1 VRLLDATISGGGNE
15 AESARRRTRRRS
27 ALVLIAALWAFAIL
41 MLSVR
46 ALMIDAL
53 PLSILWPRRLITAA
67 IGALLCLGMAGVLA
81 ALRNRSFAERV
92 VWGLAGAFVMALI
105 LTSVTMTLN
114 RIIFPLPGLSFS
126 LVESAQWVLVWL
138 GYFLAWTGT
147 HLALTYHWESQDHQ
161 RRAAAL
167 AEMTREAQRTALRY
181 QLNPHF
187 LFNSLNS
194 VASLV
199 GEARND
205 EAEAMLLNL
214 ATFVRSTLG
223 DAPSGTIPLRQEIDL
238 QRLYLDIEQAR
249 FGDRLRVEIDLP
261 EALAATPVPALI
273 LQPLIENAI
282 LHGVGRSEGRLT
294 VRIAASAGNG
304 RLELLVEDDGAA
316 DPAFPHAGGGLGL
329 ANVAARLNAH
339 YGEAGLLD
347 AAPRPEGGFRA
358 RLAFPLAAG

>member
-1 VRLLDATISGGGNE
+1 LDATSLRLDDTDR
-15 AESARRRTRRRS
+15 ARTAARRRS
-27 ALVLIAALWAFAIL
+27 ALILIAAFWAFAVL

-46 ALMIDAL
+46 ALLIDSL
-53 PLSILWPRRLITAA
+53 PLSILGPRRLITAA
-67 IGALLCLGMAGVLA
+67 IGALLCFGMAGLLA
-81 ALRNRSFAERV
+81 ALRSRSFPERA
-92 VWGLAGAFVMALI
+92 VWGLAGAFVMALT

-114 RIIFPLPGLSFS
+114 RIIIPLPGLSFS

-161 RRAAAL
+161 RQAALL

-187 LFNSLNS
+187 LFNTLNS

-199 GEARND
+199 GEQRNP

-214 ATFVRSTLG
+214 ATFVRSTLT
-223 DAPSGTIPLRQEIDL
+223 DAPSGAIPLRQEIDL
-238 QRLYLDIEQAR
+238 QRLYLDIEQVR
-249 FGDRLRVEIDLP
+249 FGDRLKVEIELP
-261 EALAATPVPALI
+261 DALAAAPVPALI

-282 LHGVGRSEGRLT
+282 IHGVGRSEDALT
-294 VRIAASAGNG
+294 VRIVAEARGG
-304 RLELLVEDDGAA
+304 LLELSVEDDGAA
-316 DPAFPHAGGGLGL
+316 DPAVSRAGGGLGL
-329 ANVAARLNAH
+329 SNVAARLHAH
-339 YGEAGLLD
+339 YGEAGSLD